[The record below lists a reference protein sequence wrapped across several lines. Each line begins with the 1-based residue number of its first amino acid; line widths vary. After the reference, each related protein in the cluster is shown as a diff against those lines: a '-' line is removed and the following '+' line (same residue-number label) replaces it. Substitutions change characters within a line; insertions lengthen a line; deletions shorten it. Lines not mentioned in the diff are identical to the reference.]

1 MARVELRAQF
11 SNRKVHRTCGGCQ
24 ITPPTPALARAGDPF
39 PGEEMLEQ
47 GWSDEDKGEGWRKG
61 SRRVQDRAGSLSSPA
76 VGWRAARS

>member
-47 GWSDEDKGEGWRKG
+47 GGQMKKRGRDGERVTDG
-61 SRRVQDRAGSLSSPA
+61 SRTEQ
-76 VGWRAARS
+76 AA